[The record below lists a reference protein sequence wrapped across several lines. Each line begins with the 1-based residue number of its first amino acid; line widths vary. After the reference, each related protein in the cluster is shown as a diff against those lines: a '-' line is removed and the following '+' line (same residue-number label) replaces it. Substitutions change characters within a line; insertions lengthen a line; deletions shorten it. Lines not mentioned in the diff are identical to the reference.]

1 MTTWTKPFPIADQ
14 WVVLSGD
21 NIRRFTQD
29 GRLRVTEQGAV
40 RILERRDV
48 SWTTEPTISNP
59 WS

>member
-1 MTTWTKPFPIADQ
+1 MTTWTKPPQIADQ

-29 GRLRVTEQGAV
+29 GRLRITEQGGV